1 MDAALKAIDIYPEQ
15 VAAVT
20 NAGVAYQRLGEFQRS
35 IAMYRRGLQL
45 DPHNNKIYGYL
56 GQAYFAWSNAIL
68 TGDFAVR
75 AVRLEALD
83 NLMTAV
89 RLGFHAP
96 SMLHMIGTIL
106 LDLGRL
112 DEAISYYDSAIRRSA
127 ELRSYYRNSKD
138 VPAEDDID
146 AAGTYNQLGQ
156 AFSALANHT
165 MAISMFKEGLKLQPH
180 NIPVISNLGS
190 HCASMSLY
198 SCV

>member
-1 MDAALKAIDIYPEQ
+1 LDAALKAIDIYPEQ

-190 HCASMSLY
+190 HGIMK
-198 SCV
+198 

>member
-1 MDAALKAIDIYPEQ
+1 MVLFALVGLEAALKAIAIYPEQ

-20 NAGVAYQRLGEFQRS
+20 NAGVAYHRLGEYQQS

-45 DPHNNKIYGYL
+45 DPQNHKIHGYL
-56 GQAYFAWSNAIL
+56 GQAYFAWSNAI
-68 TGDFAVR
+68 TGDYAVKAVR
-75 AVRLEALD
+75 KEALD

-112 DEAISYYDSAIRRSA
+112 DEAISYYDSAIKRSV
-127 ELRSYYRNSKD
+127 ELQSYYRNSKD

-146 AAGTYNQLGQ
+146 IAGTYNQLGQ
-156 AFSALANHT
+156 AFSALGNRT
-165 MAISMFKEGLKLQPH
+165 MAIFMFKEGLKLQPH
-180 NIPVISNLGS
+180 SIPVISNLGT
-190 HCASMSLY
+190 
-198 SCV
+198 VQ